1 VTFISELQNT
11 SNESNCEE
19 LSNGSYIKI
28 FWTSVAEL
36 PGLVVT
42 IIMIEILGRKKTMAL
57 EFFGT
62 MAGFLLLFVCST
74 S

>member
-1 VTFISELQNT
+1 VLPVMQMHGDDNVALITYSACILA
-11 SNESNCEE
+11 
-19 LSNGSYIKI
+19 LI
-28 FWTSVAEL
+28 F